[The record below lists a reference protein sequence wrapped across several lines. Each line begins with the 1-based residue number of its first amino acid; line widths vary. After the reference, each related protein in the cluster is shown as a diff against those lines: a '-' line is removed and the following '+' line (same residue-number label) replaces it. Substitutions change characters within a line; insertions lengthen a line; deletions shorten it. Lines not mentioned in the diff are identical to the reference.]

1 MNSADDGLA
10 ALEARLAHDLRCLN
24 HPPAEWVKAKAAPDG
39 TRALDVAIVGAGMV
53 GQAAA
58 FGLLRE
64 GIAHIRVFDRAPEG
78 FEGPWATYARML
90 TLRSPKDLTGP
101 ALGMGALTFRAW
113 YEARHGAEG
122 WAALYKIPNLVWRD
136 YLLWLRRVLNLPV
149 ANGTAVARLVPD
161 GALFRL
167 EFEGPRAPVHARRV
181 VFATGREGLG
191 VPQIPAP
198 FLHMPRAL
206 RPHSADAIDFAAF
219 KGKRVAVIG
228 ASASAFDNAAAA
240 LEAGAAS
247 THLFCRRTRLPA
259 VNKFKAIVHPGFV
272 HGHLSAGD
280 EWRWRS
286 FFHAFAPRVAPAHE
300 SLLRLAPFDGFKL
313 RLGEEVRAARVEDGA
328 ITLETNKAR
337 RRCDVAI
344 LATGFTMDPRHR
356 PELDA
361 VLADIALWRDRYAP
375 PAAERAEELGRF
387 PYLGEDYAFTPREAG
402 AAPHLARLHCF
413 NYAAILSHGA
423 LSGDVPSVSHG
434 AERLARGI
442 ARAFYNEDCAL
453 HAADVAAYDERELK
467 GGELPARAYTDEMET
482 Q

>member
-1 MNSADDGLA
+1 MNATDDGLA

-64 GIAHIRVFDRAPEG
+64 GIAHIRLFDRAPEG
-78 FEGPWATYARML
+78 LEGPWATYARML

-101 ALGMGALTFRAW
+101 ALGIGALTFRAW
-113 YEARHGAEG
+113 YEARHGQAG
-122 WAALYKIPNLVWRD
+122 WDALYKIPNLVWRD

-149 ANGTAVARLVPD
+149 ENGAAVTRLVPE
-161 GALFRL
+161 GALYRL
-167 EFEGPRAPVHARRV
+167 EFESGRTPAYARRV

-191 VPQIPAP
+191 VPFIPAA
-198 FLHMPRAL
+198 FLHVPRAL
-206 RPHSADAIDFAAF
+206 RPHSTEAIDVTAF
-219 KGKRVAVIG
+219 KGQRVAVIG

-247 THLFCRRTRLPA
+247 THLFCRRAKLPT

-272 HGHLSAGD
+272 HGHLAAGD

-300 SLLRLAPFDGFKL
+300 SLLRLAPFEGFRL
-313 RLGEEVRAARVEDGA
+313 RLGEEVRAARVEAGA
-328 ITLETNKAR
+328 LTLETNKAR

-361 VLADIALWRDRYAP
+361 VSADIALWRDRYAP

-387 PYLGEDYAFTPREAG
+387 PYLGEDYAFQPRAAG
-402 AAPHLARLHCF
+402 TAPHLGRLHCF
-413 NYAAILSHGA
+413 NYAAIVSHGA
-423 LSGDVPSVSHG
+423 LSGDVPSISHG

-442 ARAFYNEDCAL
+442 ARAFYSEDRVA
-453 HAADVAAYDERELK
+453 HAADVAAYDEREIK
-467 GGELPARAYTDEMET
+467 GHELPAQTFAD
-482 Q
+482 